1 MEESSL
7 KHPALA
13 RIFAIVLAILCLVM
27 LLAGAGIVRA
37 ALKDRDRG
45 LADLQRL
52 ETRIERY
59 DEILGQLEGTERYA
73 QVNKSLTA
81 DQEAHDEQA
90 VQHRTD
96 LAIYTA
102 TRSGLLTGA
111 AQLQEAQDALTQGRA
126 QYEAGLALF
135 QQQEAAFYEGYAQ
148 FQEGKRQ
155 LAEGRKTLELVDQAM
170 AGLQAQLDAM
180 KSLSSAL
187 ESEDEDARL
196 QVTVEAYDAMLSS
209 MDQMLGLYASLK
221 DQGGISADQMR
232 MLVTLLAQQTGADP
246 EELLQGIE
254 LQDIDEETLAAWEE
268 QIQEATGMSME
279 ELRAQ
284 IQARRDSLAEQD
296 AESPLTEEQFRELQ
310 AAYARDK
317 EQIDRTVAALEEQLA
332 GYEAQLAA
340 ARAQMD
346 EAQAQIDQME
356 PYMEQGKAAIEQGRA
371 ALEMAGA
378 QMAQG
383 QQAID
388 EGFAQIREK
397 EAELDEQAK
406 ELAEEKKDLD
416 EQSEELTE
424 RSLTAKVQKDL
435 EEQETSLRYL
445 LLSRD
450 EIQERV
456 DSGMELQEAARDFA
470 ASLSR
475 DTERMARGRILGAA
489 LMAAGALA
497 GFLAIGYAFE
507 KLRGRFWLFAPPI
520 LCALCAAGAEAVC
533 RVLGRGDSYS
543 ALAAAVFAVVY
554 LLVAAPRRA
563 PRSV

>member
-1 MEESSL
+1 MEGCSL

-13 RIFAIVLAILCLVM
+13 RILAIVLAILCLVM

-59 DEILGQLEGTERYA
+59 DEILGRLEGTERYA

-155 LAEGRKTLELVDQAM
+155 LAEGRKTLELVGQAM

-346 EAQAQIDQME
+346 QMDSF
-356 PYMEQGKAAIEQGRA
+356 MEQGKAAIEQGRA
-371 ALEMAGA
+371 ALDMAGA

-456 DSGMELQEAARDFA
+456 DGGMELQEAARDFA
-470 ASLSR
+470 AALAQ

-554 LLVAAPRRA
+554 LLVAAPQKAVRKA
-563 PRSV
+563 AV